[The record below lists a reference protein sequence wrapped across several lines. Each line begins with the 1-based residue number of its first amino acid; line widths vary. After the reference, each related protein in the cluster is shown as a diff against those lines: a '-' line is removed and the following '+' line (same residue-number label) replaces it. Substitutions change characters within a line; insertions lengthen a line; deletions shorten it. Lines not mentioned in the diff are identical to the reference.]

1 MAPINSSF
9 YFRRGGGGDNC
20 LSLWLKVAFVKKCRI
35 RIKYDVF
42 RGQYYGPRLCLNRAL
57 YSLASFLCLVLG
69 AELMKPD

>member
-1 MAPINSSF
+1 M
-9 YFRRGGGGDNC
+9 
-20 LSLWLKVAFVKKCRI
+20 KKCRI